1 MRILLAPVG
10 TEGDVRPF
18 ATLASALARAGHEP
32 LLLVAPDFAELC
44 RGVGADPIVVGD
56 PFRPRMESLARCA
69 NGRPW
74 TAWRA
79 LLRGLRE
86 GVCDQFRLLAP
97 HVDGVDLFVGTALQF
112 SIHSF
117 ADRAGVP
124 SCQIGHV
131 PTLVPS
137 RYHAPPMIP
146 RSLGIANPLAW
157 SAVFLSLQWAL
168 RRTMD
173 RQRALLGM
181 SPIRG
186 AFRDHFR
193 RPFLLAMDPELA
205 PLASDVPP
213 AVAQCGYPRDPDS
226 QDLSGEVEAFLSAGD
241 PPVYIGFGSMV
252 DDNATGL
259 AQTVRQAV
267 HLAGTRA
274 IVSRG
279 WSGLAAKDDRILSV
293 GHVPHSRLF
302 PRCAAVV
309 HHGGAGTS
317 WSVSR
322 AGVPHVVVPHL
333 MDQPWW
339 ARRLSTMGLGARAV
353 DHARLN
359 PHRLAASIRE
369 AVGMDRTRCRNLSQ
383 TLAQRDGAT
392 KGAMILA
399 SWARGGR

>member
-18 ATLASALARAGHEP
+18 ATLASALARVGHEP
-32 LLLVAPDFAELC
+32 LLLVAPDFVDLC
-44 RGVGADPIVVGD
+44 QSVGADPIAVGE

-74 TAWRA
+74 SAWRA

-86 GVCDQFRLLAP
+86 GVSDQFRQMAP
-97 HVDGVDLFVGTALQF
+97 HVRGVDLFVGTALQF

-137 RYHAPPMIP
+137 RHHAPPMFP

-157 SAVFLSLQWAL
+157 SLVFRSLQWAL
-168 RRTMD
+168 RKTMD
-173 RQRALLGM
+173 QERALLGM
-181 SPIRG
+181 PPIRG

-193 RPFLLAMDPELA
+193 RQFLLAMDPELA

-213 AVAQCGYPRDPDS
+213 AVAQCGYPREVDALALPD
-226 QDLSGEVEAFLSAGD
+226 EVEAFLRAGD

-252 DDNATGL
+252 DDNTAGL
-259 AQTVRQAV
+259 AEMVRQAV

-279 WSGLAAKDDRILSV
+279 WSGLVAKDDQILSV
-293 GHVPHSRLF
+293 GHVPHSKLF

-339 ARRLSTMGLGARAV
+339 ARRLSIMGVSARPV

-359 PHRLAASIRE
+359 AHRLAASIRE
-369 AVGMDRTRCRNLSQ
+369 AIRMDRTGCRNLSGA
-383 TLAQRDGAT
+383 LARRDGAT
-392 KGAMILA
+392 KGAMLLA